1 MGHTN
6 TKKMVQGAM
15 LAAIFGVL
23 SLLNTYTGSMFDI
36 FICYFM
42 VIPIVW
48 YGYHYGWK
56 DNVIVCLVSMIVIA
70 MVGLPFFVISAF
82 SSCLAGVFIGEA
94 LKKDAKKDIIVFG
107 TFLATLLNNILI
119 YEVFAGFLGMDLVT
133 EMKESYQM
141 IVEFMP
147 SIASSISQDLFI
159 SMIPIVLVLMSVFE
173 MYIIVLLCQLILPRL
188 KIEFKGQ
195 FHIATFHIEI
205 KLGIILSILLFGS
218 YILLNFVGIDQIYL
232 RYIYILSVFAIG
244 LDGFAFLDWLI
255 IVLRKPLFSIML
267 MICLFIPKI
276 NMIYVIIGLIDIFSD
291 LRGKIMYNVNN
302 D

>member
-23 SLLNTYTGSMFDI
+23 SLFNTYTGSMFDI
-36 FICYFM
+36 LICYGM
-42 VIPIVW
+42 VVPVAW

-56 DNVIVCLVSMIVIA
+56 DNVIVCIVSMIVIA
-70 MVGLPFFVISAF
+70 MVGLPFFVISSF

-94 LKKDAKKDIIVFG
+94 LKRKAKKGVILLG
-107 TFLATLLNNILI
+107 TFVVTLLNNIFI
-119 YEVFAGFLGMDLVT
+119 YEVFSGVLGMDLVT

-141 IVEFMP
+141 MVEWMP
-147 SIASSISQDLFI
+147 SISSTLPQDAFI
-159 SMIPIVLVLMSVFE
+159 SMIPIILILMSVFE

-188 KIEFKGQ
+188 KIDFKGQ
-195 FHIATFHIEI
+195 FHIATFHIGI
-205 KLGIILSILLFGS
+205 KIGIILSILLIVS
-218 YILLNFVGIDQIYL
+218 YVLLSFVGIDYL
-232 RYIYILSVFAIG
+232 LIRYVYILSVLIIG

-255 IVLRKPLFSIML
+255 IILRKPLLSIVL
-267 MICLFIPKI
+267 MICIFVPGI
-276 NMIYVIIGLIDIFSD
+276 NLIYVIVGLIDIFSD

-302 D
+302 S